1 MLEEECRKP
10 LVETLLLHSDITLS
24 VGVLLPEYAESQSVE
39 VLHLP
44 TAAEPGRQFDTGKFA
59 SVEEIISGGGG
70 GGGGKGGGAGLAS
83 RDIFLPYPPCRL

>member
-44 TAAEPGRQFDTGKFA
+44 TAADPGRQLGAGKF
-59 SVEEIISGGGG
+59 S
-70 GGGGKGGGAGLAS
+70 
-83 RDIFLPYPPCRL
+83 